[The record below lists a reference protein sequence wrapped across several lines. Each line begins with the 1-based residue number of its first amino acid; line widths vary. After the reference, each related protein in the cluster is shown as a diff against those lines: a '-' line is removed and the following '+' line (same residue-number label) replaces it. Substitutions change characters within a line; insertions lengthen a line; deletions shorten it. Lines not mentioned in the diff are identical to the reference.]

1 MSTHLATFCAISVNA
16 FLRSHQVQG
25 SVQTKKK
32 PKKETNREKRRRHQC
47 NWMGA
52 GKTLPLEPRL
62 IIISNP
68 TKTDTLYDTK
78 HRIMVTTTPSFP
90 VFILK
95 LLWFFYQICTVE
107 PNITGESTQL

>member
-1 MSTHLATFCAISVNA
+1 
-16 FLRSHQVQG
+16 
-25 SVQTKKK
+25 
-32 PKKETNREKRRRHQC
+32 
-47 NWMGA
+47 MGA

-78 HRIMVTTTPSFP
+78 HRIMVTTTPS

-95 LLWFFYQICTVE
+95 LLWVFFYVM
-107 PNITGESTQL
+107 

>member
-1 MSTHLATFCAISVNA
+1 
-16 FLRSHQVQG
+16 
-25 SVQTKKK
+25 
-32 PKKETNREKRRRHQC
+32 
-47 NWMGA
+47 MGA

-78 HRIMVTTTPSFP
+78 HRIMVTTTPSFL

-95 LLWFFYQICTVE
+95 LLWVFFLSDVE
-107 PNITGESTQL
+107 PSTTYIITVQKALGKKVDHLLSSELGFDPQLCKIMDGKIQQQ